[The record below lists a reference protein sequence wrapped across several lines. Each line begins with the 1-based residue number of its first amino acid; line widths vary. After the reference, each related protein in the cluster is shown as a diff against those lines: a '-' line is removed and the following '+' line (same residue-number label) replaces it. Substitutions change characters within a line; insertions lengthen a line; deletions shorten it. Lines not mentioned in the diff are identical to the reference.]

1 MSSPIFL
8 LKQVIQDLV
17 SSVYRPRRKG
27 RLKHP
32 RNYNGMRRM
41 HQVADEENTKEEDNP
56 YDLERHSSRME
67 SLPIVA
73 KKRNPSGNLSWTS
86 IYLSQ
91 LHLNPSLK
99 SLLPLIEGKC
109 TASSMQLINW
119 HFHQGRER
127 KRRNCISI
135 VHLTTRSLSLKA

>member
-1 MSSPIFL
+1 MSSPILL
-8 LKQVIQDLV
+8 LKQVIQDFV
-17 SSVYRPRRKG
+17 SSVYPPRIKG

-41 HQVADEENTKEEDNP
+41 RQVADQKDTKEEDNP
-56 YDLERHSSRME
+56 YDLERHSSSMAYLL
-67 SLPIVA
+67 SLA
-73 KKRNPSGNLSWTS
+73 KKRNLSGNLSWTS

-91 LHLNPSLK
+91 LHLKPSLK
-99 SLLPLIEGKC
+99 SFLPLIGGKS
-109 TASSMQLINW
+109 TANSMQLINW